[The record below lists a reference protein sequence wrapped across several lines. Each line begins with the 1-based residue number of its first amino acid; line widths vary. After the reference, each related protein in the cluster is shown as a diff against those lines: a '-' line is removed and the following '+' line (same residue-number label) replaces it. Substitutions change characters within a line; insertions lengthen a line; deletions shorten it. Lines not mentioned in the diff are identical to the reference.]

1 VKKLYIIIF
10 SLVLITNSNAGTKK
24 KIIENLKNT
33 KNINF
38 EFEQN
43 INGKIEKGNCTIKY
57 PKKIFCKYVGI
68 KRKIL
73 VSDSKMLVIKTK
85 SSYYRYSLRKTYLNL
100 ILDKNFL
107 INKILDT
114 KEKIFNKT
122 YLKYKIFHNNIEIDI
137 IFNNQTYDLVGWEM
151 IDAYQNINSVFISI
165 IKKNQKIKKNLF
177 TLPAQI

>member
-1 VKKLYIIIF
+1 
-10 SLVLITNSNAGTKK
+10 
-24 KIIENLKNT
+24 
-33 KNINF
+33 
-38 EFEQN
+38 
-43 INGKIEKGNCTIKY
+43 
-57 PKKIFCKYVGI
+57 
-68 KRKIL
+68 
-73 VSDSKMLVIKTK
+73 MLVIKTK